1 MIAMKTIGKEGSA
14 SPLKNMKIIKLNLI
28 SFFFLLLSLDF
39 SAREIYQSTFVYAD
53 KPDIEV
59 FYSLPEEVNDETMLL
74 FIIHGASRTAEGYL
88 EDFLPHIQEKNLIAV
103 APKFSKESYP
113 HYAFLNRSAID
124 GKKLPAG
131 TPNIDNA
138 LGDIF
143 EIFSSKYKVRND
155 KYRIY
160 GHSGGAQFVQ
170 RYLLFSNDSR
180 IDKAVLA
187 NAGFYTFM
195 NQNLYPFGLRDIDL
209 DDEEIKRVLRT
220 KVALYVGENDTERN
234 FRSLKG
240 ARAQG
245 KNRLARGET
254 FFLSLVSYAEEL
266 KMPFRW
272 QYQIIKNVGHDNA
285 GMTSGAAYF
294 ILEDL

>member
-1 MIAMKTIGKEGSA
+1 MKTIGKEGSA

-28 SFFFLLLSLDF
+28 SFFFLLLSLNF
-39 SAREIYQSTFVYAD
+39 SAREIHQSTFVYAD

-59 FYSLPEEVNDETMLL
+59 FYSLPEKVNNETMVL
-74 FIIHGASRTAEGYL
+74 FIIHGASRTAESYL
-88 EDFLPHIQEKNLIAV
+88 EDFIPLIEDKNLIAI
-103 APKFSKESYP
+103 APKFSIESYP

-143 EIFSSKYKVRND
+143 EIISSKYNIRND

-245 KNRLARGET
+245 KNRLVRGET
-254 FFLSLVSYAEEL
+254 FFLNLVSYAEEL

-272 QYQIIKNVGHDNA
+272 QYQIIKNVGHENA
-285 GMTSGAAYF
+285 GMVSGAAYF

>member
-1 MIAMKTIGKEGSA
+1 MKMIGKEGSA
-14 SPLKNMKIIKLNLI
+14 NLLKNMKIIRIYSI
-28 SFFFLLLSLDF
+28 SFFFLLLSF
-39 SAREIYQSTFVYAD
+39 SFSGREIHQSTFIYAD
-53 KPDIEV
+53 KPDIDV

-88 EDFLPHIQEKNLIAV
+88 EDFIPYIQEKNLIAV
-103 APKFSKESYP
+103 APKFSKDSYP
-113 HYAFLNRSAID
+113 YFAFLNRSAID

-143 EIFSSKYKVRND
+143 EIITSKYKIRND

-209 DDEEIKRVLRT
+209 DDEEIKRILRT
-220 KVALYVGENDTERN
+220 KVALYVGEKDTESN
-234 FRSLKG
+234 FKDLKG

-245 KNRLARGET
+245 NNRLVRGET
-254 FFLSLVSYAEEL
+254 FFLDLVSYAEEVG
-266 KMPFRW
+266 MPLRW

-285 GMTSGAAYF
+285 GMASAAAYF

>member
-1 MIAMKTIGKEGSA
+1 MKMIGKEGSA
-14 SPLKNMKIIKLNLI
+14 NLLKNMKIIRIYSI
-28 SFFFLLLSLDF
+28 SFFFLLLSF
-39 SAREIYQSTFVYAD
+39 SFSGQEIHQSTFIYAD
-53 KPDIEV
+53 KPDIDV

-88 EDFLPHIQEKNLIAV
+88 EDFIPYIQEKNLIAV
-103 APKFSKESYP
+103 APKFSKDSYP
-113 HYAFLNRSAID
+113 YFAFLNRSAID

-143 EIFSSKYKVRND
+143 EIITSKYKIRND

-220 KVALYVGENDTERN
+220 KVALYVGEKDTESN
-234 FRSLKG
+234 FKDLKG

-245 KNRLARGET
+245 NNRLVRGET
-254 FFLSLVSYAEEL
+254 FFLNLVSYAEEVG
-266 KMPFRW
+266 MPLRW

-285 GMTSGAAYF
+285 GMASAAAYF

>member
-1 MIAMKTIGKEGSA
+1 MKTIGKEASA
-14 SPLKNMKIIKLNLI
+14 NQLINMKIIKIYSI
-28 SFFFLLLSLDF
+28 SFFFLLLSFNF
-39 SAREIYQSTFVYAD
+39 SGREIHQSTFIYAD

-59 FYSLPEEVNDETMLL
+59 FYSLPEEVDDETMIL
-74 FIIHGASRTAEGYL
+74 FIIHGASRDAQGYL
-88 EDFLPHIQEKNLIAV
+88 EDFLPHIHKKNLIAV
-103 APKFSKESYP
+103 APKFSKDYYP
-113 HYAFLNRSAID
+113 HYAFLNRSEID

-131 TPNIDNA
+131 LPMLDDV

-143 EIFSSKYKVRND
+143 EVMSSKHKSRND

-209 DDEEIKRVLRT
+209 DDEEIKRFLRT
-220 KVALYVGENDTERN
+220 KVGLYVGENDTERN
-234 FRSLKG
+234 FRNLKG

-245 KNRLARGET
+245 KNRLVRGET
-254 FFLSLVSYAEEL
+254 FFLNLVSYAEEL
-266 KMPFRW
+266 NMPFRW

-285 GMTSGAAYF
+285 GMVSGAAYF

>member
-1 MIAMKTIGKEGSA
+1 MIGKEGSA
-14 SPLKNMKIIKLNLI
+14 NLLKNMKIIRIYSI
-28 SFFFLLLSLDF
+28 SFFFLLLSF
-39 SAREIYQSTFVYAD
+39 SFSGREIHQSTFIYAD
-53 KPDIEV
+53 KPDIDV

-88 EDFLPHIQEKNLIAV
+88 EDFIPYIQEKNLIAV
-103 APKFSKESYP
+103 APKFSKDSYP
-113 HYAFLNRSAID
+113 YFAFLNRSAID

-143 EIFSSKYKVRND
+143 EIITSKYKIRND

-180 IDKAVLA
+180 IDKVVLA

-220 KVALYVGENDTERN
+220 KVALYVGEKDTESN
-234 FRSLKG
+234 FKDLKG

-245 KNRLARGET
+245 NNRLVRGET
-254 FFLSLVSYAEEL
+254 FFLDLVSYAEEVG
-266 KMPFRW
+266 MPLRW

-285 GMTSGAAYF
+285 GMASAAAYF

>member
-1 MIAMKTIGKEGSA
+1 MKMIGREGNA
-14 SPLKNMKIIKLNLI
+14 SLLKNMKIIKLNLI
-28 SFFFLLLSLDF
+28 SFFFLSLSLNF
-39 SAREIYQSTFVYAD
+39 SAREIHQSTFVYAD

-59 FYSLPEEVNDETMLL
+59 FYSLPEKVNDETMVL

-88 EDFLPHIQEKNLIAV
+88 EDFLPHIQGKNLIAV

-124 GKKLPAG
+124 GKRLPEG
-131 TPNIDNA
+131 TPDLDNV
-138 LGDIF
+138 LGNIF
-143 EIFSSKYKVRND
+143 EVLSSKHKIRND

-195 NQNLYPFGLRDIDL
+195 NQNLYPYGLRGINFN
-209 DDEEIKRVLRT
+209 DEEIERVLRT
-220 KVALYVGENDTERN
+220 KVALYVGEKDTESN
-234 FRSLKG
+234 FKDLKG
-240 ARAQG
+240 ARSQG
-245 KNRLARGET
+245 KNRLVRGET
-254 FFLSLVSYAEEL
+254 FFLNLVSYAEEL

-272 QYQIIKNVGHDNA
+272 QYRIIKNVGHDNA

>member
-1 MIAMKTIGKEGSA
+1 MIGKEGSA
-14 SPLKNMKIIKLNLI
+14 NLLKNMKIIRIYSI
-28 SFFFLLLSLDF
+28 SFFFLLLSF
-39 SAREIYQSTFVYAD
+39 SFSGREIHQSTFIYAD
-53 KPDIEV
+53 KPDIDV

-88 EDFLPHIQEKNLIAV
+88 EDFIPYIQEKNLIAV
-103 APKFSKESYP
+103 APKFSKDSYP
-113 HYAFLNRSAID
+113 YFAFLNRSAID

-143 EIFSSKYKVRND
+143 EIITSKYKIRND

-195 NQNLYPFGLRDIDL
+195 NQNLYPFGLREIDL

-220 KVALYVGENDTERN
+220 KVALYVGEKDTESN
-234 FRSLKG
+234 FKDLKG

-245 KNRLARGET
+245 NNRLVRGET
-254 FFLSLVSYAEEL
+254 FFLNLVSYAEEVG
-266 KMPFRW
+266 MPLRW
-272 QYQIIKNVGHDNA
+272 QYQIVKNVGHDNA
-285 GMTSGAAYF
+285 GMASAAAYF

>member
-1 MIAMKTIGKEGSA
+1 MKTTGKEGSA
-14 SPLKNMKIIKLNLI
+14 NLIKNMKIIKHNLI
-28 SFFFLLLSLDF
+28 SFFFLLLSLNF
-39 SAREIYQSTFVYAD
+39 SAREIHQSTFVYAD

-59 FYSLPEEVNDETMLL
+59 FYSLPEKVNDETMVL

-88 EDFLPHIQEKNLIAV
+88 EDFLPLIQEKNLIAV
-103 APKFSKESYP
+103 APKFSKDSYP
-113 HYAFLNRSAID
+113 HYAFLNHSAID
-124 GKKLPAG
+124 GKKLPGG
-131 TPNIDNA
+131 TPNINNV

-143 EIFSSKYKVRND
+143 EIISSKYNVRND

-170 RYLLFSNDSR
+170 RYLLFSSDSR

-195 NQNLYPFGLRDIDL
+195 NQNLYPYGLRGINL
-209 DDEEIKRVLRT
+209 NDDEIKRVFRT
-220 KVALYVGENDTERN
+220 KVALYVGENDTESN
-234 FRSLKG
+234 FKDLKG

-245 KNRLARGET
+245 KNRLVRGET
-254 FFLSLVSYAEEL
+254 FFLNLVSYAEEVE
-266 KMPFRW
+266 MPLRW

-285 GMTSGAAYF
+285 GMASAAAYF

>member
-1 MIAMKTIGKEGSA
+1 MKMIGKEGSA
-14 SPLKNMKIIKLNLI
+14 NLLENMKIIRIYSI
-28 SFFFLLLSLDF
+28 SFFFLLLSF
-39 SAREIYQSTFVYAD
+39 SFSGREIHQSTFIYAD
-53 KPDIEV
+53 KPDIDV

-88 EDFLPHIQEKNLIAV
+88 EDFIPYIQEKNLIAV
-103 APKFSKESYP
+103 APKFSKDSYP
-113 HYAFLNRSAID
+113 YFAFLNRSAID

-143 EIFSSKYKVRND
+143 EIITSKYKIRND

-220 KVALYVGENDTERN
+220 KVALYVGEKDTESN
-234 FRSLKG
+234 FKDLKG

-245 KNRLARGET
+245 NNRLVRGEA
-254 FFLSLVSYAEEL
+254 FFLNLVSYAEEVG
-266 KMPFRW
+266 MPLRW

-285 GMTSGAAYF
+285 GMASAAAYF

>member
-1 MIAMKTIGKEGSA
+1 MIGKEGSA
-14 SPLKNMKIIKLNLI
+14 NLLKNMKIIRIYSI
-28 SFFFLLLSLDF
+28 SFFFLLLSF
-39 SAREIYQSTFVYAD
+39 SFSGREIHQSTFIYAD
-53 KPDIEV
+53 KPDIDV

-88 EDFLPHIQEKNLIAV
+88 EDFIPYIQEKNLIAV
-103 APKFSKESYP
+103 APKFSKDSYP
-113 HYAFLNRSAID
+113 YFAFLNRSAID

-143 EIFSSKYKVRND
+143 EIITSKYKIRND

-209 DDEEIKRVLRT
+209 DDEEIKRILRT
-220 KVALYVGENDTERN
+220 KVALYVGEKDTESN
-234 FRSLKG
+234 FKDLKG

-245 KNRLARGET
+245 NNRLVRGET
-254 FFLSLVSYAEEL
+254 FFLDLVSYAEEVG
-266 KMPFRW
+266 MPLRW

-285 GMTSGAAYF
+285 GMASAAAYF

>member
-1 MIAMKTIGKEGSA
+1 MQRSLVGSEMCIRD
-14 SPLKNMKIIKLNLI
+14 S
-28 SFFFLLLSLDF
+28 
-39 SAREIYQSTFVYAD
+39 
-53 KPDIEV
+53 
-59 FYSLPEEVNDETMLL
+59 DETMLL

-195 NQNLYPFGLRDIDL
+195 NQNLYPFGLRDIEL
-209 DDEEIKRVLRT
+209 DDDEIKRVLRT
-220 KVALYVGENDTERN
+220 KVALYVGEKDTERN

-240 ARAQG
+240 ALAQG
-245 KNRLARGET
+245 KNRLVRGET
-254 FFLSLVSYAEEL
+254 FFLNLVSYAEEL

-285 GMTSGAAYF
+285 GMASAAAYF

>member
-1 MIAMKTIGKEGSA
+1 MKTTGREGSA
-14 SPLKNMKIIKLNLI
+14 NLLKIMEIIRIYSI
-28 SFFFLLLSLDF
+28 SFFFLLLSFNF
-39 SAREIYQSTFVYAD
+39 SGREIHQSTFIYED

-103 APKFSKESYP
+103 APKFSIESYP
-113 HYAFLNRSAID
+113 HYAFLNRSGID

-131 TPNIDNA
+131 TPNIDNS

-143 EIFSSKYKVRND
+143 EIISSKYNIRND

-170 RYLLFSNDSR
+170 RYLLFSNDLR

-234 FRSLKG
+234 FRNLKG

-245 KNRLARGET
+245 KNRLVRGET
-254 FFLSLVSYAEEL
+254 FFLNLVSYAEEL

-272 QYQIIKNVGHDNA
+272 QYQIIKNVGHENA
-285 GMTSGAAYF
+285 GMVSGAAYF

>member
-1 MIAMKTIGKEGSA
+1 MKTIGKEESA
-14 SPLKNMKIIKLNLI
+14 NLLKNMKIIRTYSI
-28 SFFFLLLSLDF
+28 SFFFLFLSFNF
-39 SAREIYQSTFVYAD
+39 SGREISQSTFIYTD

-59 FYSLPEEVNDETMLL
+59 FYSLPEKVNDETMVL

-103 APKFSKESYP
+103 APKFSKDFYP

-124 GKKLPAG
+124 GKKLPAAS
-131 TPNIDNA
+131 PKLDNV

-143 EIFSSKYKVRND
+143 EVLSSKHKIRND

-170 RYLLFSNDSR
+170 RYLLFSHDSR

-195 NQNLYPFGLRDIDL
+195 NQNLYPYGLKDMEL
-209 DDEEIKRVLRT
+209 DDEEIQRVFRT
-220 KVALYVGENDTERN
+220 KVALYVGENDTDRN
-234 FRSLKG
+234 FKNLKG

-245 KNRLARGET
+245 KNRLVRGEA
-254 FFLSLVSYAEEL
+254 FFLSLVSYAEEREI
-266 KMPFRW
+266 PFRW
-272 QYQIIKNVGHDNA
+272 QYQIIKNVGHDNG
-285 GMTSGAAYF
+285 GMVAGAAYF

>member
-1 MIAMKTIGKEGSA
+1 MKTIGKEGSA
-14 SPLKNMKIIKLNLI
+14 SPLKHMKIIKLNLI
-28 SFFFLLLSLDF
+28 SFFFLLLSLNF
-39 SAREIYQSTFVYAD
+39 SAREIHQSTFVYAD

-59 FYSLPEEVNDETMLL
+59 FYSLPEKVNDETMVL

-88 EDFLPHIQEKNLIAV
+88 EDFIPYIQEKNLIAV
-103 APKFSKESYP
+103 APKFSKDSYP
-113 HYAFLNRSAID
+113 YFAFLNRSAID

-143 EIFSSKYKVRND
+143 EIITSKYKIRND

-220 KVALYVGENDTERN
+220 KVALYVGEKDTESN
-234 FRSLKG
+234 FKDLKG

-245 KNRLARGET
+245 NNRLVRGET
-254 FFLSLVSYAEEL
+254 FFLNLVSYAEEVG
-266 KMPFRW
+266 MPLRW

-285 GMTSGAAYF
+285 GMASAAAYF

>member
-1 MIAMKTIGKEGSA
+1 MKTIGKEGSA
-14 SPLKNMKIIKLNLI
+14 NLIKNMKIIKLNLI
-28 SFFFLLLSLDF
+28 SFFFLLLSLNF
-39 SAREIYQSTFVYAD
+39 SAREIHQSTFIYAD

-59 FYSLPEEVNDETMLL
+59 FYSLPEKVNDETMVL

-88 EDFLPHIQEKNLIAV
+88 EDFLPLIQEKNLIAV
-103 APKFSKESYP
+103 APKFSKDSYP
-113 HYAFLNRSAID
+113 HYAFLNHFAID

-131 TPNIDNA
+131 TPNINKV

-143 EIFSSKYKVRND
+143 EIISSKYNVRND

-170 RYLLFSNDSR
+170 RYLLFSSDSR

-195 NQNLYPFGLRDIDL
+195 NQNLYPYGLRGINL
-209 DDEEIKRVLRT
+209 NDDEIKRVFRT
-220 KVALYVGENDTERN
+220 KVALYVGENDTESN
-234 FRSLKG
+234 FKDLKG

-245 KNRLARGET
+245 KNRLVRGET
-254 FFLSLVSYAEEL
+254 FFLNLVSYAEEVE
-266 KMPFRW
+266 MPLRW

-285 GMTSGAAYF
+285 GMASAAAYF

>member
-1 MIAMKTIGKEGSA
+1 MKMIGREGNA
-14 SPLKNMKIIKLNLI
+14 SLLKNMKIIKLNLI
-28 SFFFLLLSLDF
+28 SFFFLSLSLNF
-39 SAREIYQSTFVYAD
+39 SAREIHQSTFVYAD

-59 FYSLPEEVNDETMLL
+59 FYSLPEKVNDETMVL

-88 EDFLPHIQEKNLIAV
+88 EDFLPHIQRKNLIAV

-124 GKKLPAG
+124 GKRLPEG
-131 TPNIDNA
+131 TPDLDKV
-138 LGDIF
+138 LGNIF
-143 EIFSSKYKVRND
+143 EVFSSKHKIRND

-195 NQNLYPFGLRDIDL
+195 NQNLYPYGLRGINFN
-209 DDEEIKRVLRT
+209 DEEIERVLRT
-220 KVALYVGENDTERN
+220 KVALYVGEKDTESN
-234 FRSLKG
+234 FKDLKG

-245 KNRLARGET
+245 KNRLVRGET
-254 FFLSLVSYAEEL
+254 FFLNLVSYAEEL
-266 KMPFRW
+266 KIPFRW
-272 QYQIIKNVGHDNA
+272 QYRIIKNVGHDNA

>member
-1 MIAMKTIGKEGSA
+1 MKTIGKEGSA

-28 SFFFLLLSLDF
+28 SFFFLLLSLNF
-39 SAREIYQSTFVYAD
+39 SAREIHQSTFVYAD

-59 FYSLPEEVNDETMLL
+59 FYSLPEKVNNETMVL
-74 FIIHGASRTAEGYL
+74 FIIHGASRTAESYL
-88 EDFLPHIQEKNLIAV
+88 EDFIPLIEDKNLIAI
-103 APKFSKESYP
+103 APKFSIESYP

-131 TPNIDNA
+131 TPNIDNS

-143 EIFSSKYKVRND
+143 EIISSKYNIRND

-234 FRSLKG
+234 FRNLKG

-245 KNRLARGET
+245 KNRLVRGET
-254 FFLSLVSYAEEL
+254 FFLNLVSYAEEL

-272 QYQIIKNVGHDNA
+272 QYQIIKNVGHENA
-285 GMTSGAAYF
+285 GMVSGAAYF

>member
-1 MIAMKTIGKEGSA
+1 MKMTGREGNA
-14 SPLKNMKIIKLNLI
+14 NHLKNMKIIRIYSI
-28 SFFFLLLSLDF
+28 SFFLLLISFGF
-39 SAREIYQSTFVYAD
+39 SGREIHQSTFIYAD

-59 FYSLPEEVNDETMLL
+59 FYSLPEEVNDETMVL

-88 EDFLPHIQEKNLIAV
+88 EDFLPQIQEKNLIAV

-124 GKKLPAG
+124 GKRLPEG
-131 TPNIDNA
+131 TPDLDNA
-138 LGDIF
+138 LGNIF
-143 EIFSSKYKVRND
+143 EVFSSKHNIRND

-170 RYLLFSNDSR
+170 RYLLLSSDSR

-195 NQNLYPFGLRDIDL
+195 NKNLYPYGLRGINL
-209 DDEEIKRVLRT
+209 NDEEIKRVLRT
-220 KVALYVGENDTERN
+220 KVALYVGENDTESN
-234 FRSLKG
+234 FKDLKG

-245 KNRLARGET
+245 KNRLVRGET
-254 FFLSLVSYAEEL
+254 FFLNLVSYAEEVE
-266 KMPFRW
+266 MPLRW

-285 GMTSGAAYF
+285 GMASAAAYF

>member
-1 MIAMKTIGKEGSA
+1 MKMIGKEGSA
-14 SPLKNMKIIKLNLI
+14 NLLKNMKIIRIYSI
-28 SFFFLLLSLDF
+28 SFFFLLLSF
-39 SAREIYQSTFVYAD
+39 SFSGREIHQSTFIYAD
-53 KPDIEV
+53 KPDIDV

-88 EDFLPHIQEKNLIAV
+88 EDFIPYIQEKNLIAV
-103 APKFSKESYP
+103 APKFSKDSYP
-113 HYAFLNRSAID
+113 YFAFLNRSAID

-143 EIFSSKYKVRND
+143 EIITSKYKIRND

-195 NQNLYPFGLRDIDL
+195 NQNLYPFGLREIDL

-220 KVALYVGENDTERN
+220 KVALYVGEKDTESN
-234 FRSLKG
+234 FKDLKG

-245 KNRLARGET
+245 NNRLVRGET
-254 FFLSLVSYAEEL
+254 FFLNLVSYAEEVG
-266 KMPFRW
+266 MPLRW

-285 GMTSGAAYF
+285 GMASAAAYF

>member
-1 MIAMKTIGKEGSA
+1 MKMIGKEGSA
-14 SPLKNMKIIKLNLI
+14 NLLKNMKIIRIYSI
-28 SFFFLLLSLDF
+28 SFFFLLLSF
-39 SAREIYQSTFVYAD
+39 SFSGREIHQSTFIYAD
-53 KPDIEV
+53 KPDIDV

-88 EDFLPHIQEKNLIAV
+88 EDFIPYIQEKNLIAV
-103 APKFSKESYP
+103 APKFSKDSYP
-113 HYAFLNRSAID
+113 YFAFLNRSAID

-143 EIFSSKYKVRND
+143 EIITSKYKIRND

-187 NAGFYTFM
+187 NAGFYTFI

-220 KVALYVGENDTERN
+220 KVALYVGEKDTESN
-234 FRSLKG
+234 FKDLKG

-245 KNRLARGET
+245 NNRLVRGET
-254 FFLSLVSYAEEL
+254 FFLNLVSYAEEVG
-266 KMPFRW
+266 MPLRW

-285 GMTSGAAYF
+285 GMASAAAYF

>member
-1 MIAMKTIGKEGSA
+1 MIGKEGSA
-14 SPLKNMKIIKLNLI
+14 NLLKNMKITKIFSL
-28 SFFFLLLSLDF
+28 SFFFLLLSF
-39 SAREIYQSTFVYAD
+39 YSSGKEIYQSTFIYSN

-59 FYSLPEEVNDETMLL
+59 FYSLPEEVNDETMIL
-74 FIIHGASRTAEGYL
+74 FIIHGASRDAKGYL
-88 EDFLPHIQEKNLIAV
+88 KDFFPHIQGKNLIAV
-103 APKFSKESYP
+103 APQFSEDYYP
-113 HYAFLNRSAID
+113 HYAFLNRSQID
-124 GKKLPAG
+124 GKKLTTDSPKL
-131 TPNIDNA
+131 DNV

-143 EIFSSKYKVRND
+143 EVLSSQHKIRND

-195 NQNLYPFGLRDIDL
+195 NQNLFPYGLRGVDL
-209 DDEEIKRVLRT
+209 DDEEIKRFLRT
-220 KVALYVGENDTERN
+220 KVALYVGENDTKRN
-234 FRSLKG
+234 FKKLKG

-245 KNRLARGET
+245 KNRLVRGET
-254 FFLSLVSYAEEL
+254 FFLSLVSYAEEFE
-266 KMPFRW
+266 MPFRW
-272 QYQIIKNVGHDNA
+272 QYQIIKNVGHENA
-285 GMTSGAAYF
+285 GMASGAAYF

>member
-1 MIAMKTIGKEGSA
+1 MKTIGKEGSA
-14 SPLKNMKIIKLNLI
+14 NLIKNMKIIKLNLI
-28 SFFFLLLSLDF
+28 SFFLLLSLNF
-39 SAREIYQSTFVYAD
+39 SAREIHQSTFVYAD

-59 FYSLPEEVNDETMLL
+59 FYSLPEKVNDETMVL

-88 EDFLPHIQEKNLIAV
+88 EDFLPLIQEKNLIAV
-103 APKFSKESYP
+103 APKFSKDSYP
-113 HYAFLNRSAID
+113 HYAFLNHSAID

-131 TPNIDNA
+131 TPNINKV

-143 EIFSSKYKVRND
+143 EIISSKHNVRND

-170 RYLLFSNDSR
+170 RYLLFSSDSR

-195 NQNLYPFGLRDIDL
+195 NQNLYPYGLGGINL
-209 DDEEIKRVLRT
+209 NDDEIKRVFRT
-220 KVALYVGENDTERN
+220 KVALYVGENDTESN
-234 FRSLKG
+234 FKDLKG

-245 KNRLARGET
+245 KNRLVRGET
-254 FFLSLVSYAEEL
+254 FFLNLVSYAEEVE
-266 KMPFRW
+266 MPLRW

-285 GMTSGAAYF
+285 GMASAAAYF

>member
-1 MIAMKTIGKEGSA
+1 MKTIGREGSA
-14 SPLKNMKIIKLNLI
+14 NLLKIMKIIRIYSI
-28 SFFFLLLSLDF
+28 SFFFLLLSLNF
-39 SAREIYQSTFVYAD
+39 SGREIHQSTFIYED

-103 APKFSKESYP
+103 APRFSKESYP
-113 HYAFLNRSAID
+113 HYAFLNRSTID
-124 GKKLPAG
+124 GKKLPAS

-143 EIFSSKYKVRND
+143 EIISSKYNIRND

-234 FRSLKG
+234 FRNLKG

-245 KNRLARGET
+245 KNRLVRGET
-254 FFLSLVSYAEEL
+254 FFLNLVSYAEEL

-272 QYQIIKNVGHDNA
+272 QYQIIKNVGHENA
-285 GMTSGAAYF
+285 GMVSGAAYF